1 MTISKSIWLCI
12 IIMFFTAGSKVIAQN
27 PIGLAKGD
35 KAPLFEAEDQFGETV
50 NLSKLL
56 EQGKV
61 VLLFYRGHW
70 CKYCNR
76 QLEDLSDSLSYIF
89 EKGASVITVT
99 PEVMEF
105 VDETSKQYGG
115 SFRIVSDTGM
125 NLMDKYSVTFKV
137 KNGTVTKYKLGG
149 INLEEFN
156 GENGNYLPV
165 PAAYVIGQDGTI
177 HYSFFN
183 ENYKQ
188 RVTIST
194 ILSNL

>member
-1 MTISKSIWLCI
+1 MTISKSIWLCLI
-12 IIMFFTAGSKVIAQN
+12 ILFSETSKYVIAQN
-27 PIGLAKGD
+27 PTGLAEGD
-35 KAPLFEAEDQFGETV
+35 KAPLFQAKDQFGEKV
-50 NLSKLL
+50 NIAELL

-105 VDETSKQYGG
+105 VDETSKQYRG
-115 SFRIVSDTGM
+115 SFRIISDTGM
-125 NLMDKYSVTFKV
+125 NLMDKYKVTFKV
-137 KNGTVTKYKLGG
+137 KGGTVTRYKLGG
-149 INLEEFN
+149 INLEKFN

-165 PAAYVIGQDGTI
+165 PAAYVIGQDRII

-183 ENYKQ
+183 ENYKK
-188 RVTIST
+188 RVTIKT

>member
-1 MTISKSIWLCI
+1 MTIVKSIWLCCFI
-12 IIMFFTAGSKVIAQN
+12 LLLAAGTTLNAQH
-27 PIGLAKGD
+27 PKGLDEGD
-35 KAPLFEAEDQFGETV
+35 EAPLFEAVDQFGEPV
-50 NLSKLL
+50 NLSELL

-76 QLEDLSDSLSYIF
+76 QLEDLSDSLSYIIN
-89 EKGASVITVT
+89 KGASVITVT

-105 VDETSKQYGG
+105 VDETSKKYGG
-115 SFRIVSDTGM
+115 SFRIISDTGM
-125 NLMDKYSVTFKV
+125 NLMNKYAVTFKV
-137 KNGTVTKYKLGG
+137 NEGTVTRYKSRG
-149 INLEEFN
+149 INLEQFN
-156 GENGNYLPV
+156 GENGAYLPV

-183 ENYKQ
+183 EDYKK
-188 RVTIST
+188 RVTVST